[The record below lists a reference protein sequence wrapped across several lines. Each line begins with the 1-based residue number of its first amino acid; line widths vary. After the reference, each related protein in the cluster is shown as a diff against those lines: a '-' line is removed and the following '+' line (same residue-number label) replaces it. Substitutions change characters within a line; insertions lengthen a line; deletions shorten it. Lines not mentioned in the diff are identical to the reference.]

1 MPKQLK
7 FWNVMKNDEEKSAE
21 LILYGSI
28 GSHEYWDDISD
39 KAFKQD
45 IENLGDVENIT
56 LHINSPGGSVFSAVA
71 IANTLKNHKAKITAI
86 IDGLAASAATI
97 ITSACDTVRMP
108 KNALFMVHNPITFAY
123 GNNQD
128 MQKTLEMLNK
138 VKNSIIETYL
148 NKAKTD
154 KETLSELM
162 DNETWMRAEE
172 AKEYGFVDEI
182 LDESVEKE
190 VIENKLIIN
199 NMAFDI
205 SRFKNFKE
213 KKNQEPRVINI
224 SVNSTGSPEE
234 IADKFR
240 DILNSTEKQKNEG
253 GNMTLEELK
262 NKFPELYNQIFNEG
276 KEAGITK
283 ERERMREIDNLDVSN
298 YSELIEN
305 AKYNEP
311 VEASVL
317 AVNIL
322 NKQKEERIKKL
333 QNIKNDSQNNF
344 TPPVPNN
351 GTAENK
357 EEKKFMGVNIS
368 NIFSLMNKK
377 TEEGKEWIL

>member
-28 GSHEYWDDISD
+28 GSDEYWDDISD

-45 IENLGDVENIT
+45 IENLGDVENII

-71 IANTLKNHKAKITAI
+71 IANTLKNHKAKITAN

-97 ITSACDTVRMP
+97 ITSACDIVKMP

-162 DNETWMRAEE
+162 DNETWMSAEE
-172 AKEYGFVDEI
+172 AKEYGFIDEI
-182 LDESVEKE
+182 LDENVEKE

-213 KKNQEPRVINI
+213 KKNREPRVINI
-224 SVNSTGSPEE
+224 SVNSTGNPEE

-240 DILNSTEKQKNEG
+240 EILNSTENQKNEG

-298 YSELIEN
+298 YSELVEN

-322 NKQKEERIKKL
+322 NKQKEERIQKL

-351 GTAENK
+351 GTAENN

-377 TEEGKEWIL
+377 TEEGK

>member
-28 GSHEYWDDISD
+28 GSDEYWDDISD

-71 IANTLKNHKAKITAI
+71 IANTLKNHKAKITAN

-162 DNETWMRAEE
+162 DNETWMSAEE

-182 LDESVEKE
+182 LNESVEKE

-199 NMAFDI
+199 NMTFDI

-240 DILNSTEKQKNEG
+240 DILNSTENQKNEG

-298 YSELIEN
+298 YSELVEN

-322 NKQKEERIKKL
+322 NKQKEERIQKL
-333 QNIKNDSQNNF
+333 QNIKNDSQKNF
-344 TPPVPNN
+344 TPPVAND
-351 GTAENK
+351 GTATIN
-357 EEKKFMGVNIS
+357 EEKQFMGIDIM
-368 NIFSLMNKK
+368 NIFSKMNKK
-377 TEEGKEWIL
+377 TEEGK

>member
-28 GSHEYWDDISD
+28 GSDEYWDDISD

-71 IANTLKNHKAKITAI
+71 IANTLKNHKAKITAN

-162 DNETWMRAEE
+162 DNETWMSAEE

-240 DILNSTEKQKNEG
+240 DILNSTENQKNEG

-298 YSELIEN
+298 YSELVEN

-322 NKQKEERIKKL
+322 NKQKEERIQKL

-351 GTAENK
+351 GTAENN

-377 TEEGKEWIL
+377 TEEGK

>member
-7 FWNVMKNDEEKSAE
+7 FWNMMKNDEEKSAE

-28 GSHEYWDDISD
+28 GSDEYWDDISD

-71 IANTLKNHKAKITAI
+71 IANTLKNHKAKITAN

-97 ITSACDTVRMP
+97 ITSACDTVKMP

-162 DNETWMRAEE
+162 DNETWMSAEE
-172 AKEYGFVDEI
+172 AKEYGFIDEI
-182 LDESVEKE
+182 LDENVEKE
-190 VIENKLIIN
+190 IIENKLIIN

-224 SVNSTGSPEE
+224 SVNSTGNPEE

-240 DILNSTEKQKNEG
+240 NILNSTENQKNKG

-262 NKFPELYNQIFNEG
+262 NKFPELYNQVFDEG

-298 YSELIEN
+298 YSELVEN
-305 AKYNEP
+305 AKYNDP

-322 NKQKEERIKKL
+322 NKQKEERIQKL

-351 GTAENK
+351 GTAENN

-377 TEEGKEWIL
+377 TEEGK

>member
-7 FWNVMKNDEEKSAE
+7 FWNVMKNEEEKSAE

-28 GSHEYWDDISD
+28 GSDEYWDDISD

-71 IANTLKNHKAKITAI
+71 IANTLKNHKAKITAN

-162 DNETWMRAEE
+162 DNETWMSAEE

-213 KKNQEPRVINI
+213 KKNQDPRIINI

-240 DILNSTEKQKNEG
+240 DILNSTENQKNEG

-377 TEEGKEWIL
+377 TEEGK

>member
-28 GSHEYWDDISD
+28 GSDEYWDDISD

-71 IANTLKNHKAKITAI
+71 IANTLKNHKAKITAN

-97 ITSACDTVRMP
+97 ITSACDIVRMP

-128 MQKTLEMLNK
+128 MKKTVEMLDK
-138 VKNSIIETYL
+138 VKDSIIETYL

-154 KETLSELM
+154 RETLSELM
-162 DNETWMRAEE
+162 DNETWMNAET
-172 AKEYGFVDEI
+172 AKEYGFIDEI
-182 LDESVEKE
+182 LDENVEKE
-190 VIENKLIIN
+190 VVENKLIIN

-205 SRFKNFKE
+205 SKFKNFKE
-213 KKNQEPRVINI
+213 KKNQDPRIINI

-240 DILNSTEKQKNEG
+240 DILNSTENQKNEG

-283 ERERMREIDNLDVSN
+283 ERERMREIDNLDISN
-298 YSELIEN
+298 YSELVEN

-322 NKQKEERIKKL
+322 NKQKEERIQKL

-344 TPPVPNN
+344 TPPVLNN
-351 GTAENK
+351 GTAENN

-377 TEEGKEWIL
+377 TEEGK

>member
-7 FWNVMKNDEEKSAE
+7 FWNLVKNDEEKSAE

-28 GSHEYWDDISD
+28 GSDEYWDDISD

-71 IANTLKNHKAKITAI
+71 IANTLKNHKAKITAN

-97 ITSACDTVRMP
+97 ITSACDTVKMP

-162 DNETWMRAEE
+162 DNETWMSAEE
-172 AKEYGFVDEI
+172 AKEYGFIDEI
-182 LDESVEKE
+182 LDENVEKE

-213 KKNQEPRVINI
+213 KKIQEPRVINI

-240 DILNSTEKQKNEG
+240 NILNSTENQKNEG

-298 YSELIEN
+298 YSELVEN

-322 NKQKEERIKKL
+322 NKQKEERIQKL

-344 TPPVPNN
+344 TPPVLNN
-351 GTAENK
+351 GTAENN

-377 TEEGKEWIL
+377 TEEGK

>member
-28 GSHEYWDDISD
+28 GSDEYWDDISD

-71 IANTLKNHKAKITAI
+71 IANTLKNHKAKITAN

-162 DNETWMRAEE
+162 DNETWMSAEE
-172 AKEYGFVDEI
+172 AKEYGFIDEI
-182 LDESVEKE
+182 LDENVEKE

-213 KKNQEPRVINI
+213 KKKQDPRIINI

-240 DILNSTEKQKNEG
+240 DILNSTENQKNEG

-298 YSELIEN
+298 YSELVEN
-305 AKYNEP
+305 AKYNDP

-322 NKQKEERIKKL
+322 NKQKEERIEKL

-351 GTAENK
+351 GTAENN

-377 TEEGKEWIL
+377 TEEGK

>member
-28 GSHEYWDDISD
+28 GSDEYWDDISD

-45 IENLGDVENIT
+45 IENLGDVENII
-56 LHINSPGGSVFSAVA
+56 LHINSPGGSVFSAIA
-71 IANTLKNHKAKITAI
+71 IANTLKNHKAKITAN

-97 ITSACDTVRMP
+97 ITSACDTVKMP

-162 DNETWMRAEE
+162 DNETWMSAEE

-190 VIENKLIIN
+190 VVENKLIIN

-234 IADKFR
+234 ISDKFR
-240 DILNSTEKQKNEG
+240 DILNSTENQKNEG

-298 YSELIEN
+298 YSELVEN

-322 NKQKEERIKKL
+322 NKQKEERIRKL

-351 GTAENK
+351 GTAENN

-377 TEEGKEWIL
+377 TEEGK

>member
-28 GSHEYWDDISD
+28 GSDEYWDDISD

-71 IANTLKNHKAKITAI
+71 IANTLKNHKAKITAN

-97 ITSACDTVRMP
+97 ITSACDIVRMP

-128 MQKTLEMLNK
+128 MKKTVEMLDK
-138 VKNSIIETYL
+138 VKDSIIETYL

-154 KETLSELM
+154 RETLSELM
-162 DNETWMRAEE
+162 DNETWMNAET
-172 AKEYGFVDEI
+172 AKEYGFIDEI
-182 LDESVEKE
+182 LDENVEKE
-190 VIENKLIIN
+190 VVENKLIIN

-205 SRFKNFKE
+205 SKFKNFKE

-240 DILNSTEKQKNEG
+240 DILNSTENQKNEG

-262 NKFPELYNQIFNEG
+262 NKFPELCNQIFNEG

-283 ERERMREIDNLDVSN
+283 ERDRMREIDNLDVSN
-298 YSELIEN
+298 YSELVEN

-322 NKQKEERIKKL
+322 NKQKEERIQKL

-351 GTAENK
+351 GTAENN

-377 TEEGKEWIL
+377 TEEGK

>member
-1 MPKQLK
+1 MLKQLK
-7 FWNVMKNDEEKSAE
+7 FWNVMKNEEEKSAE

-28 GSHEYWDDISD
+28 GSDEYWDDISD

-71 IANTLKNHKAKITAI
+71 IANTLKNHKAKITAN

-148 NKAKTD
+148 NKAKTN

-162 DNETWMRAEE
+162 DNETWMSAEE

-213 KKNQEPRVINI
+213 KKNQDPRIINI

-240 DILNSTEKQKNEG
+240 DILNSTENQKNEG

-377 TEEGKEWIL
+377 TEEGK

>member
-28 GSHEYWDDISD
+28 GSDEYWDDISD

-45 IENLGDVENIT
+45 IENLGDVENII

-71 IANTLKNHKAKITAI
+71 IANTLKNHKAKITAN

-97 ITSACDTVRMP
+97 ITSACDTVKMP

-162 DNETWMRAEE
+162 NNETWMSAEE
-172 AKEYGFVDEI
+172 AKEYGFIDEI
-182 LDESVEKE
+182 LDENVEKE
-190 VIENKLIIN
+190 IIENKLIIN

-224 SVNSTGSPEE
+224 SVNSTGNPEE

-240 DILNSTEKQKNEG
+240 DILNSTENQKNEG

-298 YSELIEN
+298 YSELVEN

-322 NKQKEERIKKL
+322 NKQKEERIQKL

-351 GTAENK
+351 GTAENN

-377 TEEGKEWIL
+377 TEEGK

>member
-28 GSHEYWDDISD
+28 GSDEYWDDISD

-71 IANTLKNHKAKITAI
+71 IANTLKNHKAKITAN

-128 MQKTLEMLNK
+128 MKKTVEMLDK
-138 VKNSIIETYL
+138 VKDSIIETYL

-154 KETLSELM
+154 RETLSELM
-162 DNETWMRAEE
+162 DNETWMNAET
-172 AKEYGFVDEI
+172 AKEYGFIDEI
-182 LDESVEKE
+182 LDENVEKE

-213 KKNQEPRVINI
+213 KKNQDPRVINI

-240 DILNSTEKQKNEG
+240 NILNSTENQKNEG

-298 YSELIEN
+298 YSELVEN

-322 NKQKEERIKKL
+322 NKQKEERIQKL

-351 GTAENK
+351 GTAENN

-377 TEEGKEWIL
+377 TEEGK

>member
-28 GSHEYWDDISD
+28 GSDEYWDDISD

-71 IANTLKNHKAKITAI
+71 IANTLKNHKAKITAN

-97 ITSACDTVRMP
+97 ITSACDTVKMP

-162 DNETWMRAEE
+162 DNETWMSAEE
-172 AKEYGFVDEI
+172 AKEYGFIDEI
-182 LDESVEKE
+182 LDENVEKE

-213 KKNQEPRVINI
+213 KKIQEPRVINI
-224 SVNSTGSPEE
+224 SVNSTGNSEE

-240 DILNSTEKQKNEG
+240 DILNSTENQKNEG

-298 YSELIEN
+298 YSELVEN

-322 NKQKEERIKKL
+322 NKQKEERIQKL

-351 GTAENK
+351 GTAENN

-377 TEEGKEWIL
+377 TEEGK

>member
-1 MPKQLK
+1 MSKQLK
-7 FWNVMKNDEEKSAE
+7 FWNMMKNDEEKSAE

-28 GSHEYWDDISD
+28 GSDEYWDDISD

-71 IANTLKNHKAKITAI
+71 IANTLKNHKAKITAN

-162 DNETWMRAEE
+162 DNETWMSAEE

-182 LDESVEKE
+182 LNESVEKE

-240 DILNSTEKQKNEG
+240 DILNSTENQKNEG

-262 NKFPELYNQIFNEG
+262 NKFPELYNQVFNEG

-298 YSELIEN
+298 YSELVEN

-351 GTAENK
+351 GTATTK
-357 EEKKFMGVNIS
+357 EEKQFMGIDIM
-368 NIFSLMNKK
+368 NIFSKMNKK
-377 TEEGKEWIL
+377 TEEGK

>member
-1 MPKQLK
+1 MPKQFK
-7 FWNVMKNDEEKSAE
+7 FWNVMKNEEEKSAE

-28 GSHEYWDDISD
+28 GSDEYWDDISD

-71 IANTLKNHKAKITAI
+71 IANILKNHKAKVTAN

-108 KNALFMVHNPITFAY
+108 KNALFMIHNPITFAY
-123 GNNQD
+123 GNNQE
-128 MQKTLEMLNK
+128 MQKTVQMLDK

-148 NKAKTD
+148 NKTKTD

-162 DNETWMRAEE
+162 DNETWMNAEE

-213 KKNQEPRVINI
+213 KKNQDPRIINI

-240 DILNSTEKQKNEG
+240 DILNSTENQKNKG

-262 NKFPELYNQIFNEG
+262 NKFPELCNQIFNEG

-298 YSELIEN
+298 YSELVEN

-351 GTAENK
+351 GTAENN

-377 TEEGKEWIL
+377 TEEGK

>member
-7 FWNVMKNDEEKSAE
+7 FWNVMKNEEEKSAE
-21 LILYGSI
+21 LILYGNI
-28 GSHEYWDDISD
+28 GSDEYWDDISD

-71 IANTLKNHKAKITAI
+71 IANTLKNHKAKITAN

-128 MQKTLEMLNK
+128 MKKTVEMLDK
-138 VKNSIIETYL
+138 VKDSIIETYL
-148 NKAKTD
+148 NKTKTD

-162 DNETWMRAEE
+162 DNETWMNAEE
-172 AKEYGFVDEI
+172 AKEYGFIDEI
-182 LDESVEKE
+182 LDENVEKE

-205 SRFKNFKE
+205 SKFKNFKE
-213 KKNQEPRVINI
+213 KKIQEPRVINI

-240 DILNSTEKQKNEG
+240 NILNSTENQKNKG

-262 NKFPELYNQIFNEG
+262 NKFPELCNQIFNEG

-298 YSELIEN
+298 YSELVEN
-305 AKYNEP
+305 AKYNDP

-351 GTAENK
+351 GTAENN

-377 TEEGKEWIL
+377 TEEGK

>member
-7 FWNVMKNDEEKSAE
+7 FWNVMKNEEEKSAE

-28 GSHEYWDDISD
+28 GSDEYWDDISD

-71 IANTLKNHKAKITAI
+71 IANTLKNHKAKVTAN

-108 KNALFMVHNPITFAY
+108 KNALFMIHNPITFAY
-123 GNNQD
+123 GNNQE
-128 MQKTLEMLNK
+128 MQKTVEMLNK

-148 NKAKTD
+148 NKTKTD

-162 DNETWMRAEE
+162 DNETWMNAEE
-172 AKEYGFVDEI
+172 AKEYGFIDEI
-182 LDESVEKE
+182 LDENVEKE

-205 SRFKNFKE
+205 SKFKNFKE
-213 KKNQEPRVINI
+213 KKIQEPRVINI

-240 DILNSTEKQKNEG
+240 NILNSTENQKNKG

-262 NKFPELYNQIFNEG
+262 NKFPELCNQIFNEG

-298 YSELIEN
+298 YSELVEN
-305 AKYNEP
+305 AKYNDP

-351 GTAENK
+351 GTAENN

-377 TEEGKEWIL
+377 TEEGK

>member
-7 FWNVMKNDEEKSAE
+7 FWNLVKNEEEKSAE

-28 GSHEYWDDISD
+28 GSDEYWDDISD

-71 IANTLKNHKAKITAI
+71 IANILKNHKAKVTAN

-108 KNALFMVHNPITFAY
+108 KNALFMIHNPITFAY
-123 GNNQD
+123 GNNQE
-128 MQKTLEMLNK
+128 MQKTVQMLDK

-148 NKAKTD
+148 NKTKTD

-162 DNETWMRAEE
+162 DNETWMNAEE
-172 AKEYGFVDEI
+172 AKEYGFIDEI
-182 LDESVEKE
+182 LDENVEKE

-205 SRFKNFKE
+205 SKFKNFKE
-213 KKNQEPRVINI
+213 KKIQEPRVINI

-240 DILNSTEKQKNEG
+240 NILNSTENQKNKG

-262 NKFPELYNQIFNEG
+262 NKFPELCNQIFNEG

-298 YSELIEN
+298 YSELVEN
-305 AKYNEP
+305 AKYNDP

-351 GTAENK
+351 GTAENN

-377 TEEGKEWIL
+377 TEEGK

>member
-28 GSHEYWDDISD
+28 GSDEYWDDISD

-71 IANTLKNHKAKITAI
+71 IANTLKNHKAKITAN

-162 DNETWMRAEE
+162 DNETWMSAEE

-182 LDESVEKE
+182 LNESVEKE
-190 VIENKLIIN
+190 VVENKLIIN

-213 KKNQEPRVINI
+213 KKKQIINI

-240 DILNSTEKQKNEG
+240 DILNSTENQKNEG

-262 NKFPELYNQIFNEG
+262 NKFSELYNQIFNEG

-283 ERERMREIDNLDVSN
+283 ERERMREIDNLDLSN
-298 YSELIEN
+298 YSELVEN

-322 NKQKEERIKKL
+322 NKQKEERIQKL

-351 GTAENK
+351 GTAENN

-368 NIFSLMNKK
+368 NIFSKMNKK
-377 TEEGKEWIL
+377 TEEGK

>member
-7 FWNVMKNDEEKSAE
+7 FWNLVKNDEEKSAE

-28 GSHEYWDDISD
+28 GSDEYWDDISD

-71 IANTLKNHKAKITAI
+71 IANTLKNHKAKITAN

-154 KETLSELM
+154 KETLSKLM
-162 DNETWMRAEE
+162 DNETWMDAET

-190 VIENKLIIN
+190 VIENKLVIN

-213 KKNQEPRVINI
+213 KKNQNPRVINI

-240 DILNSTEKQKNEG
+240 DILNSTENQKNEG

-298 YSELIEN
+298 YSELVEN
-305 AKYNEP
+305 AKYTEKIEANE
-311 VEASVL
+311 L
-317 AVNIL
+317 AMKIL
-322 NKQKEERIKKL
+322 KKQNEEKAEKL
-333 QNIKNDSQNNF
+333 EGLKNESQNNF
-344 TPPVPNN
+344 IPPVANN
-351 GTAENK
+351 GT
-357 EEKKFMGVNIS
+357 EEKSETKKFMGVDMFK
-368 NIFSLMNKK
+368 IFSKMNKK
-377 TEEGKEWIL
+377 TEEGK

>member
-1 MPKQLK
+1 MAKQLK
-7 FWNVMKNDEEKSAE
+7 FWNLMKNDDEKSAE

-28 GSHEYWDDISD
+28 GSDEYWDDISD
-39 KAFKQD
+39 KVFKQD

-71 IANTLKNHKAKITAI
+71 IANTLKNHKAKITAN

-97 ITSACDTVRMP
+97 ITSACDTVKMP

-162 DNETWMRAEE
+162 DNETWMSAEE

-224 SVNSTGSPEE
+224 SVNSTESPEE

-240 DILNSTEKQKNEG
+240 DILNSTENQKNEG
-253 GNMTLEELK
+253 GNMTLEELE
-262 NKFPELYNQIFNEG
+262 NKFPELYNQVFNEG

-298 YSELIEN
+298 YSELVEN

-368 NIFSLMNKK
+368 NIFSKMNKK
-377 TEEGKEWIL
+377 TEEGK

>member
-1 MPKQLK
+1 MPKQFK
-7 FWNVMKNDEEKSAE
+7 FWNVMKNEEEKSAE

-28 GSHEYWDDISD
+28 GSDEYWDDISD

-71 IANTLKNHKAKITAI
+71 IANILKNHKAKVTAN

-108 KNALFMVHNPITFAY
+108 KNALFMIHNPITFAY
-123 GNNQD
+123 GNNQE
-128 MQKTLEMLNK
+128 MQKTVQMLDK

-148 NKAKTD
+148 NKTKTD

-162 DNETWMRAEE
+162 DNETWMSAEE
-172 AKEYGFVDEI
+172 AKEYGFIDEI
-182 LDESVEKE
+182 LDENVEKE

-199 NMAFDI
+199 NTAFDI
-205 SRFKNFKE
+205 SKFKNFKE
-213 KKNQEPRVINI
+213 KKIQEPRVINI

-240 DILNSTEKQKNEG
+240 NILNSTENQKNKG

-262 NKFPELYNQIFNEG
+262 NKFPELCNQIFNEG

-298 YSELIEN
+298 YSELVEN
-305 AKYNEP
+305 AKYNDP

-351 GTAENK
+351 GTAENN

-377 TEEGKEWIL
+377 TEEGK

>member
-1 MPKQLK
+1 MPNQLK

-28 GSHEYWDDISD
+28 GSDEYWDDISD

-71 IANTLKNHKAKITAI
+71 IANTLKNHKAKITAN

-162 DNETWMRAEE
+162 DNETWMSAEE

-224 SVNSTGSPEE
+224 SVNSTGSLEE

-240 DILNSTEKQKNEG
+240 DILNSTENQKNEG

-262 NKFPELYNQIFNEG
+262 NKFPEFYNQIFNEG

-298 YSELIEN
+298 YSELVEN

-322 NKQKEERIKKL
+322 NKQKEERIQKL
-333 QNIKNDSQNNF
+333 QNIKNDSQKNF
-344 TPPVPNN
+344 TPPVAND
-351 GTAENK
+351 GTATTN
-357 EEKKFMGVNIS
+357 EEKQFMGIDIM
-368 NIFSLMNKK
+368 NIFSKMNKK
-377 TEEGKEWIL
+377 TEEGK